1 MAMRT
6 GTFERVARRLL
17 PSLAVLAIA
26 GGAAAGPVVLSSGQ
40 IARAGIVVETLLPA
54 RFAPSIPALG
64 VVLDPAPLIRL
75 HGSIA
80 EADATVAGAKAKVLL
95 EQQQMVQAKA
105 LYRRGQIISMSDYQK
120 AAEDLAA
127 HQAALTVAR
136 VKRAALLAEAG
147 ARWGAAM
154 AGVLRSGGEPLPQ
167 LAAGEAILVGLSL
180 PPGTGLADP
189 PRRVEAK
196 AAGVALRPHADRSGA
211 GHARRLSGAELPIS
225 GGGAGRQRRS
235 APRFRR
241 RCRSVRGENGVVVPR
256 SAVVW
261 QGGGAVVYRAA
272 AGRRFEPVAIAT
284 GSPAAAGYFV
294 ADGLSP
300 GDRVV
305 IRGAA
310 LLSNGGANT
319 GPADRDD

>member
-17 PSLAVLAIA
+17 PALGALVV
-26 GGAAAGPVVLSSGQ
+26 AAAGPVVLSSGQ
-40 IARAGIVVETLLPA
+40 ITRAGIVVETLRPA
-54 RFAPSIPALG
+54 HFAPSIPALG
-64 VVLDPAPLIRL
+64 VVLNPAPLIRL

-136 VKRAALLAEAG
+136 VKRTALLAEAG
-147 ARWGAAM
+147 ADWGAAM
-154 AGVLRSGGEPLPQ
+154 AGVLRSGGDPLPQ
-167 LAAGEAILVGLSL
+167 LGAGEAILVGLSL
-180 PPGTGLADP
+180 PPGIGLADP

-196 AAGVALRPHADRSGA
+196 AAG
-211 GHARRLSGAELPIS
+211 I
-225 GGGAGRQRRS
+225 
-235 APRFRR
+235 RFRLLLIGPAPGMLGGYPGQSFIYQAAAQAGTPVGATVSATLPVGPR
-241 RCRSVRGENGVVVPR
+241 QNGVVVPR

-261 QGGGAVVYRAA
+261 QSGRAMVYRAA

-284 GSPAAAGYFV
+284 GSPTSAGYFV
-294 ADGLSP
+294 PAGLSP

-305 IRGAA
+305 VRGAA
-310 LLSNGGANT
+310 LLSNGGANA
-319 GPADRDD
+319 GRADRDN

>member
-6 GTFERVARRLL
+6 GTFERAAGRLL
-17 PSLAVLAIA
+17 PSLAALLVA
-26 GGAAAGPVVLSSGQ
+26 GGAAAAPAALSSGQ
-40 IARAGIVVETLLPA
+40 IARAGIVLETLHPA
-54 RFAPSIPALG
+54 RFVRSIPALG

-80 EADATVAGAKAKVLL
+80 EADAAVAGAKAKVLL

-136 VKRAALLAEAG
+136 VKRTALLAG
-147 ARWGAAM
+147 ASAHWGAAM
-154 AGVLRSGGEPLPQ
+154 AGVLRGGGDPLPQ
-167 LAAGEAILVGLSL
+167 LTAGEAILVGLSL

-196 AAGVALRPHADRSGA
+196 AAGV
-211 GHARRLSGAELPIS
+211 
-225 GGGAGRQRRS
+225 
-235 APRFRR
+235 RFRLILIGPAPGMLGGYPGQSFIYR
-241 RCRSVRGENGVVVPR
+241 AAAQAGAPVGATVSAALPVGPRQNGVAVPR

-261 QGGGAVVYRAA
+261 RHGRAMVFRA
-272 AGRRFEPVAIAT
+272 EAGRRFERVAIAT
-284 GSPAAAGYFV
+284 GSPTPSGYFV
-294 ADGLSP
+294 SDGLSA

-305 IRGAA
+305 VRGAA